1 MWKSFLI
8 RGEKMGKEHFKEI
21 EDKMKKAVEAV
32 KKEFQGIRTGKPS
45 VGIFDE
51 IKVSYYGN
59 LMPLNQV
66 ANLKVAEGRVVII
79 QPWDK
84 SILGDIEKAILKSDL
99 GLTPQNDGQ
108 AIKVVFPPL
117 TEERRKE
124 LVKVVHKE
132 AENGRVAI
140 RNIRRDYLEIFKKE
154 KQEGKISED
163 EFYRL
168 QEDLQKLTDKFIEE
182 IEKLI
187 KLKEKE
193 IMEV

>member
-1 MWKSFLI
+1 
-8 RGEKMGKEHFKEI
+8 MGKEHFKEI
-21 EDKMKKAVEAV
+21 EEKMKKAVEVV
-32 KKEFQGIRTGKPS
+32 KKEFQNIRTGKPS

-59 LMPLNQV
+59 MMPLNQV
-66 ANLKVAEGRVVII
+66 ATLKVAEGRTVLI

-84 SILGDIEKAILKSDL
+84 SMIGEIEKAILKSEL

-108 AIKVVFPPL
+108 VIRVVFPPL

-124 LVKVVHKE
+124 LVKIVHKE
-132 AENGRVAI
+132 AETGRVAI

-168 QEDLQKLTDKFIEE
+168 QEELQKITDKFIEE

-187 KLKEKE
+187 EMKEKE

>member
-1 MWKSFLI
+1 
-8 RGEKMGKEHFKEI
+8 MGKENFKEI
-21 EDKMKKAVEAV
+21 EEKMKKTIESL

-45 VGIFDE
+45 IALFDE
-51 IKVSYYGN
+51 VKVNYYGN
-59 LMPLNQV
+59 MMPINQV
-66 ANLKVAEGRVVII
+66 ASLKIGDGKTVII

-84 SILGDIEKAILKSDL
+84 GTLSEIEKAILKSGL

-108 AIKVVFPPL
+108 IIRVNFPPL
-117 TEERRKE
+117 SEERRKE
-124 LVKVVHKE
+124 LVKVAHKE

-140 RNIRRDYLEIFKKE
+140 RNIRRDYLEVFKKE

-168 QEDLQKLTDKFIEE
+168 QEDLQKLTDKYISE
-182 IEKLI
+182 IDKLLSI
-187 KLKEKE
+187 KEKE

>member
-1 MWKSFLI
+1 
-8 RGEKMGKEHFKEI
+8 
-21 EDKMKKAVEAV
+21 
-32 KKEFQGIRTGKPS
+32 
-45 VGIFDE
+45 
-51 IKVSYYGN
+51 
-59 LMPLNQV
+59 MPLNQV
-66 ANLKVAEGRVVII
+66 ATLKIAEGRTVLI

-84 SILGDIEKAILKSDL
+84 SIIGEIEKAILKSEL

-108 AIKVVFPPL
+108 VIRVVFPPL

-168 QEDLQKLTDKFIEE
+168 QEELQKMTDKFIEE

-187 KLKEKE
+187 EMKEKE

>member
-1 MWKSFLI
+1 
-8 RGEKMGKEHFKEI
+8 MGRENFKEI
-21 EDKMKKAVEAV
+21 EEKMKKTIESV
-32 KKEFQGIRTGKPS
+32 KREFQGIRTGKPS
-45 VGIFDE
+45 IGLFDD
-51 IKVSYYGN
+51 IKVNYYGN
-59 LMPLNQV
+59 MMPLNQV
-66 ANLKVAEGRVVII
+66 ATLKLGEGRTIII

-84 SILGDIEKAILKSDL
+84 SVIPEIEKAILKSNL

-108 AIKVVFPPL
+108 LIRINFPPL
-117 TEERRKE
+117 SEERRKE
-124 LVKVVHKE
+124 LVKFAHKE

-168 QEDLQKLTDKFIEE
+168 QEELQKLTDKYIDE
-182 IEKLI
+182 INKLLS
-187 KLKEKE
+187 LKEKE

>member
-1 MWKSFLI
+1 
-8 RGEKMGKEHFKEI
+8 MGRENFKEI
-21 EDKMKKAVEAV
+21 EEKMKKTIESV
-32 KKEFQGIRTGKPS
+32 KREFQGIRTGKPS
-45 VGIFDE
+45 IGLFDD
-51 IKVSYYGN
+51 IKVNYYGN
-59 LMPLNQV
+59 MMPLNQV
-66 ANLKVAEGRVVII
+66 ATLKLGEGRTIII

-84 SILGDIEKAILKSDL
+84 SVIPEIEKAILKSNL

-108 AIKVVFPPL
+108 LIRINFPPL
-117 TEERRKE
+117 SEERRKE
-124 LVKVVHKE
+124 LVKFAHKE

-168 QEDLQKLTDKFIEE
+168 QEELQKLTDKYIDE
-182 IEKLI
+182 IDKLLS
-187 KLKEKE
+187 LKEKE